1 MVLHGKERLLRMP
14 QALYRPVVQVEM
26 GDFRPLLQR
35 IDIDTKTM
43 ILRRNLNLP
52 GCEVH
57 DRLVAPVVTEFE
69 LIGLST
75 QGQTQNLVSQTDT
88 KQGDLSHQGGN
99 IAPWHRAPRPGRP
112 DHLTKKRHP
121 A

>member
-14 QALYRPVVQVEM
+14 QALDRPVVQVEV

-35 IDIDTKTM
+35 IDIHTETM
-43 ILRRNLNLP
+43 ILGRNLNLP
-52 GCEVH
+52 GGEVH
-57 DRLVAPVVTEFE
+57 HRLVAPVMAEFE

-88 KQGDLSHQGGN
+88 EQGGLVPPGRRYS
-99 IAPWHRAPRPGRP
+99 PWHRAAHPGRP
-112 DHLTKKRHP
+112 DRSTKKRHP

>member
-1 MVLHGKERLLRMP
+1 MVLHGKEGLLRMP
-14 QALYRPVVQVEM
+14 QAFNRPVVQVEM

-35 IDIDTKTM
+35 IDIDTETM

-57 DRLVAPVVTEFE
+57 HRLVAPVMAKFE

-75 QGQTQNLVSQTDT
+75 QGQT
-88 KQGDLSHQGGN
+88 
-99 IAPWHRAPRPGRP
+99 
-112 DHLTKKRHP
+112 
-121 A
+121 

>member
-14 QALYRPVVQVEM
+14 QALDRPVVQVEM

-35 IDIDTKTM
+35 IDVHTETM
-43 ILRRNLNLP
+43 ILGRNLNLP
-52 GCEVH
+52 GGEVH
-57 DRLVAPVVTEFE
+57 HRLVAPVMAEFE

-88 KQGDLSHQGGN
+88 EQGNLSHQGGD
-99 IAPWHRAPRPGRP
+99 IVLGIGQRIRVARTVRQ
-112 DHLTKKRHP
+112 KKRRP